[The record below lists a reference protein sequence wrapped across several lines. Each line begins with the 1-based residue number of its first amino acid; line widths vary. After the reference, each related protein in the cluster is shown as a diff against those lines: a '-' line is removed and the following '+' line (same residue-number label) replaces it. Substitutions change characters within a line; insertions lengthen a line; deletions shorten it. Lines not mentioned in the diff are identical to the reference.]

1 MRTTKCILEVD
12 FAQNIGCHGNTPRD
26 RKNNLRSFIYGQSST
41 NAANFMKI
49 GHIEVEIV
57 GETKITKNILKI

>member
-1 MRTTKCILEVD
+1 MATSQGIE
-12 FAQNIGCHGNTPRD
+12 
-26 RKNNLRSFIYGQSST
+26 KNNFRSFIYGQSST

-57 GETKITKNILKI
+57 GETKITKNIFKI